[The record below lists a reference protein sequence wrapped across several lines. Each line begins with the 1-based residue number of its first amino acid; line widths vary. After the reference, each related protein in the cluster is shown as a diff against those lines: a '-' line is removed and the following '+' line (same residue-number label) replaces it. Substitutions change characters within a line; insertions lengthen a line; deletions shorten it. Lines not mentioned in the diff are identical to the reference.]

1 MKLLHFNKKP
11 TFEQHDNEDI
21 NYYQFSSSKIKLER
35 EFEEKLKVDICI
47 VGGGLTGISS
57 AVYLAKKGFQSIKL
71 TSDATCTGLT
81 NLPLDILRALILEKN
96 PTTDPLW

>member
-11 TFEQHDNEDI
+11 TFEQHDNEYI

-57 AVYLAKKGFQSIKL
+57 AVYLAKKGFIIPAELHQSWKHDGSL
-71 TSDATCTGLT
+71 GYSDTE
-81 NLPLDILRALILEKN
+81 DIL
-96 PTTDPLW
+96 